1 MNPNP
6 GRIWSFLVFK
16 TRKGGTKTMKF
27 IANRS
32 ELLPIAKRCCLVI
45 GRQFTTK
52 ETVCVL
58 MEADEKQNLVQFTAR
73 GNECV
78 LQALAHRQRVS
89 VHAGAVRGRSD
100 YGRNR
105 QVNDFHPQRESRL
118 PLYVDGHREVS
129 CSRTMHA
136 GFAHGSRELL
146 RNWRE
151 SAVFCGEKQRF
162 QFACAELR
170 SCHGA

>member
-1 MNPNP
+1 
-6 GRIWSFLVFK
+6 
-16 TRKGGTKTMKF
+16 MKF

-78 LQALAHRQRVS
+78 LQARLHCRAGRQSLAHRQRVS

-100 YGRNR
+100 
-105 QVNDFHPQRESRL
+105 
-118 PLYVDGHREVS
+118 
-129 CSRTMHA
+129 
-136 GFAHGSRELL
+136 HG
-146 RNWRE
+146 
-151 SAVFCGEKQRF
+151 
-162 QFACAELR
+162 
-170 SCHGA
+170 